1 MASESG
7 QDFSQTLYEK
17 LECYICKSGLRAG
30 KPHWYRCTQDHRICQ
45 DCREVEEK
53 KNCSCT
59 KFIPLKYCEVI
70 DALLSLDK
78 MQFKCENLSRGCQE
92 SLDKENMIY
101 HQTECIYRLVRCPS
115 IHCESKIQF
124 HELLD
129 HMKPGCL
136 LKDDHGLYNEYVYSY
151 NVKSC
156 DTGYRPIKITAENKI
171 FFSTI
176 KIKDGGLYQWI
187 HFYGSPIEAKN
198 YYYTV
203 EYYNDTKTPKPTCSF
218 SDQVVS
224 IDETVDSI
232 VENGNYFSITGKV
245 LESKFL
251 QEKPE
256 KEKSTYKFRFKLS
269 VKIRNLKEEVKD
281 ENVESGVSD
290 VDE

>member
-101 HQTECIYRLVRCPS
+101 HQTECIYRLVRCPC
-115 IHCESKIQF
+115 ITCKSKAPAPF

-129 HMKPGCL
+129 HMKPDCIVDLSGV
-136 LKDDHGLYNEYVYSY
+136 YNTFVFYYDRKISV
-151 NVKSC
+151 
-156 DTGYRPIKITAENKI
+156 GHYRPRKIIAENKV
-171 FFSTI
+171 FFSVI
-176 KIKDGGLYQWI
+176 RFKEDLLYHWI
-187 HFYGSPIEAKN
+187 QFYGSSIEAKN
-198 YYYTV
+198 YSYTL
-203 EYYNDTKTPKPTCSF
+203 EYHNNTKTPEVTCSF
-218 SDQVVS
+218 GDQVVS
-224 IDETVDSI
+224 IDETADSI
-232 VENGNYFSITGKV
+232 IEKVNCLAISRKLFENKFV
-245 LESKFL
+245 LADDTF
-251 QEKPE
+251 
-256 KEKSTYKFRFKLS
+256 TLS
-269 VKIRNLKEEVKD
+269 VKILNLKEEVKD